1 MTILA
6 PGSPCPYCQV
16 RPDIAC
22 RHRPAD
28 ETYRPPEQTSEKPDG
43 RRSEARYIAGNL
55 NGTRSFRNAKTGKLT
70 RLRGRG
76 D

>member
-1 MTILA
+1 MSA
-6 PGSPCPYCQV
+6 HGSPCPYCQV

-28 ETYRPPEQTSEKPDG
+28 ETYRPPAQEAEKPDG

-55 NGTRSFRNAKTGKLT
+55 NGTRSFRNGKTGKMM